1 MQVWSHH
8 LGVAQR
14 LKGERRALLLNV
26 RPVDAA
32 EWHVELC
39 KLLDEESDLM
49 EVERMGRLVEASPPP
64 LASALAFRRV
74 DRIVGRLNS

>member
-49 EVERMGRLVEASPPP
+49 EVERMGRLVEASPPRWR
-64 LASALAFRRV
+64 LHWRFAGWTASSAV
-74 DRIVGRLNS
+74 